1 MSKIL
6 LITIVNIF
14 ITLIT
19 KYEFTSEWFTL
30 YFGNHL
36 I

>member
-6 LITIVNIF
+6 LIAIVNNF

-19 KYEFTSEWFTL
+19 KYEFISERLTL
-30 YFGNHL
+30 FL
-36 I
+36 C

>member
-6 LITIVNIF
+6 LTAIVNNF

-19 KYEFTSEWFTL
+19 KYEFTSERLTL
-30 YFGNHL
+30 YFG
-36 I
+36 

>member
-6 LITIVNIF
+6 LIAIVNNF

-19 KYEFTSEWFTL
+19 KYEFTSERFTL
-30 YFGNHL
+30 NFS
-36 I
+36 

>member
-6 LITIVNIF
+6 LIAIVNNF

-19 KYEFTSEWFTL
+19 KNEFTSERLTL
-30 YFGNHL
+30 NFS
-36 I
+36 